1 MDNFM
6 SVPIIEVLE
15 GFINKISDTETVE
28 IINDLGGF
36 DLVINEI
43 KKEIEKI
50 NPHNEKQIDLR
61 LMLLK
66 RIIELKKK
74 TNNGQ
79 P

>member
-6 SVPIIEVLE
+6 SVTIIEVLE
-15 GFINKISDTETVE
+15 GFINKISDTETIE

-36 DLVINEI
+36 DLVISEI

-66 RIIELKKK
+66 RIFELKK
-74 TNNGQ
+74 
-79 P
+79 

>member
-1 MDNFM
+1 M

-15 GFINKISDTETVE
+15 GFINKISDTETIE

-36 DLVINEI
+36 DLVISEI

-66 RIIELKKK
+66 RIFELKK
-74 TNNGQ
+74 
-79 P
+79 

>member
-66 RIIELKKK
+66 RIIELKKQ

>member
-15 GFINKISDTETVE
+15 GFINKISDTETIE

-36 DLVINEI
+36 DLVISEI

-66 RIIELKKK
+66 RIFELKK
-74 TNNGQ
+74 
-79 P
+79 